1 MEEKELRAVV
11 IATLK
16 TIAPEVE
23 EGDLRPDRPLRN
35 QVDLD
40 SMDWLNFLI
49 GLHEKLK
56 VDIPE
61 ADYAKLVTLGDVLD
75 YLQKKLNKKGGFRR
89 PSFFLALDQAIA
101 RRRLM
106 RSSVAGWVLNRPR
119 RPPPESGFMIIICAV
134 SGCASAVCMGMPR
147 A

>member
-1 MEEKELRAVV
+1 MKEEELRAVV

-49 GLHEKLK
+49 GLHEKLN

-61 ADYAKLVTLGDVLD
+61 ADYARLVTLGDVLD
-75 YLQKKLNKKGGFRR
+75 YLKVKLK
-89 PSFFLALDQAIA
+89 
-101 RRRLM
+101 
-106 RSSVAGWVLNRPR
+106 
-119 RPPPESGFMIIICAV
+119 
-134 SGCASAVCMGMPR
+134 
-147 A
+147 